1 MVETDIVGTAEI
13 DTVGMAETCESVQRP
28 RSEFETQDLG
38 PVFGVGAG
46 HCHSGGPSLHS
57 AESLGS
63 VWPEDIVILLHL
75 QLQGRLL

>member
-1 MVETDIVGTAEI
+1 MEGFGAGVGI
-13 DTVGMAETCESVQRP
+13 IGMAENCESVQRP
-28 RSEFETQDLG
+28 RSEFETQDVG
-38 PVFGVGAG
+38 PVSGVGAG